1 MKRIKNLTMMALTL
15 AIVVVCL
22 MASTLT
28 ASAVNLYSP
37 CLVSGCSCQRYVTAN
52 SGDPS
57 CRACS
62 HPFAEHSP
70 VADGSSHGHSWQVAN
85 PAQYRADPADP
96 NKEQRK
102 QVCSCGAEQWVYY
115 TTHNWTNFNPMQYQ
129 RKNETHHQYKQYC
142 TRCGTSVTRWVDTGH
157 SWGYN
162 NNYQQKSLN
171 QHQRQQVCRYCG
183 DTRWVDQSHSYD
195 YKDTYRQK
203 NETQH
208 QRQQICRYC
217 DQVNW
222 VDQYCSWVNFN
233 PMQYQLST
241 NTQHQYKQYCRY
253 CNSTKWVNQGHNM
266 QAQNNT
272 KITAENCDDDPH
284 DAYRSISDTQCERK
298 YKCSTCGYIEWRPT
312 SHSWNQATAYTHLNE
327 TQHAND
333 RSCKNCWFTKKEY
346 QKQNHNFSEQWMGD
360 YDGHTK
366 VKMCTVCG
374 YITDEGENLEHT
386 YGAWSATTSKGVVTK
401 KRTCST
407 CKYIDEDTEIIATV
421 DPPEIADVVS
431 PVLTFE
437 EINAA
442 AGNTNGADWRVY
454 VGSGSN
460 YDATVAA
467 SADYVWKYG
476 DRYYRLSTRP
486 DGLKYITRLPTYWW
500 SRINVSNPNAN
511 VKPGSG
517 TTYSGS
523 YTSNHDSKGQSF
535 VGSSKNPIAVDS
547 NGRPSTTGYGG
558 AYNHIVSQANGSINQ
573 IKPGQSYGGYE
584 AVKAKPGEPQNAQ
597 GVKLDSNG
605 KPVLQSTTTY
615 YSHSCSWAYSYNA
628 MNESRHIK
636 VGRSCCGGYRQT
648 TENHNFG
655 AWTYTDMGPDGHRAE
670 RICKNCAYV
679 ETKVVKH
686 ADTNND
692 HRCNNCGR
700 TLSVDITW
708 RWYDEHTPVVDTIKQ
723 MYYEGLVHPPM
734 RGRMDYKFT
743 GWYTRWGGAE
753 NGGEE
758 WPHGRDYPYGSPTEL
773 FASWKAIVE
782 IDFDLS
788 APIITVT
795 RDPVDIDDPTSQV
808 VLTITATDPEG
819 NDHEL
824 PLQIEGETVWHASP
838 YVITVDRSKEIT
850 IVARDTED
858 NTRQFVVDVNNVD
871 TQPPTIEAITSNV
884 QGWTKDPATLTV
896 TATDDIKLHATPY
909 QWEFTPNST
918 GKEVLGQWTSIRT
931 FTAAEAGKVR
941 VQVRDA
947 VGNATWSDY
956 FYVNNVDT
964 IAPDLNSTNPYTL
977 DTEETVPAS
986 RGVTVTLNIQD
997 VADSVTGLSSGL
1009 APDPIKWSDETVF
1022 GKSITKT
1029 LYANG
1034 TYDVVLQDAVGNTRV
1049 VQVVISNISTNN
1061 PTINNFYAISE
1072 DGKTITGSA
1081 SSNEWYRAPFTLV
1094 VDASFGA
1101 AGEDEKSYS
1110 WDGGLTW
1117 TSLNTHVVQT
1127 NGEYTVMIRDSV
1139 GTVVEKSIILDNTD
1153 ATKPVVGMYLYKGL
1167 PEDWTDPNYIER
1179 DYVWKMRIE
1188 AEDLGSGIKSIY
1200 TQWDDKTYTA
1210 DQLPIIFDVKT
1221 PGSYQVTVTDNA
1233 GNQVQ
1238 AEKVAQW
1245 TDLGENVDGP
1255 NPNVPVIPPEYGTG
1269 GAAPNG
1275 NGSTTGSGL
1284 GPNGLDWGT
1293 AGYPFNANLEDL
1305 VFGPDG
1311 AYNTNTGEFIPYPA
1325 GMAGIPVNFNA
1336 HVTRNK
1342 WATAYVTFNGV
1353 KYPATFA
1360 PVPNPF
1366 NTSYSNGISPVKGTG
1381 DPLAGHAFIPISD
1394 ITGDM
1399 KNARITVTVSEWND
1413 ASCTGTP
1420 NRVGTE
1426 NFYTS
1431 AQMSKPVITYVYN
1444 QVTEEL
1450 TISATSAIAGIEKIE
1465 YSLDG
1470 GTTWNRYDG
1479 TPVVL
1484 TGIDPTATI
1493 VLRATDKLGLSTDLT
1508 VSVADL
1514 GLNGGAGGGSLP
1526 ADGNAEGLPEGTN
1539 SHHSSNRAAD
1549 IYIIGGTRSNTT
1561 QVPNA
1566 TVFGYL
1572 TGSTQSYAGN

>member
-28 ASAVNLYSP
+28 ASASNIPRCVYECPCAGWVNLNDDNLCDRCGHDYP
-37 CLVSGCSCQRYVTAN
+37 A
-52 SGDPS
+52 
-57 CRACS
+57 
-62 HPFAEHSP
+62 
-70 VADGSSHGHSWQVAN
+70 HGGGGTIIYPNDTHTHTWRNAN
-85 PAQYRADPADP
+85 PDQYRSDPADP
-96 NKEQRK
+96 NKEQKK
-102 QVCSCGAEQWVYY
+102 QVCAPCGAEQWVYY
-115 TTHNWTNFNPMQYQ
+115 TTHSWTNFNPMQYQ
-129 RKNETHHQYKQYC
+129 RKNETYHQYKQYC

-157 SWGYN
+157 SWDYN

-183 DTRWVDQSHSYD
+183 DTRWVDQSHNYV
-195 YKDTYRQK
+195 YKDTYRQ
-203 NETQH
+203 NGETKH
-208 QRQQICRYC
+208 QRQQICSYC

-222 VDQYCSWVNFN
+222 VDQNCSWVSYN
-233 PMQYQLST
+233 PMVYQQST
-241 NTQHQYKQYCRY
+241 NSQHQYKQYCRY
-253 CNSTKWVNQGHNM
+253 CNNTKWVNQGHNM

-272 KITAENCDDDPH
+272 KITEENRDDNPY
-284 DAYRSISDTQCERK
+284 DAYKPLNDTQCERK
-298 YKCSTCGYIEWRPT
+298 YKCSTCGYVEWRPT
-312 SHSWNQATAYTHLNE
+312 SHSWNQATPYTNLNE
-327 TQHAND
+327 TQHSNT
-333 RSCKNCWFTKKEY
+333 RSCKNCGFTKKEY

-366 VKMCTVCG
+366 VKMCNVCG
-374 YITDEGENLEHT
+374 YITDEGKNQEHT
-386 YGAWSATTSKGVVTK
+386 YGAWSTTTSKGVVTK

-431 PVLTFE
+431 PALTFG

-467 SADYVWKYG
+467 SANYVWKYG

-517 TTYSGS
+517 TTTSGS
-523 YTSNHDSKGQSF
+523 YTTNT
-535 VGSSKNPIAVDS
+535 NA
-547 NGRPSTTGYGG
+547 PSGYQFG
-558 AYNHIVSQANGSINQ
+558 NTNT
-573 IKPGQSYGGYE
+573 SYGQADSAIWNAAMANPNAPLTSHGGYSYIP
-584 AVKAKPGEPQNAQ
+584 VSPGYSGLTMPAP
-597 GVKLDSNG
+597 NG
-605 KPVLQSTTTY
+605 QTVAATRDPVTGALNPTLQSTQTY
-615 YSHSCSWAYSYNA
+615 YSHSCSWAYSYNS

-670 RICKNCAYV
+670 RICKKCAYV

-743 GWYTRWGGAE
+743 GWYTRWGGSE

-896 TATDDIKLHATPY
+896 TATDDIKLHTTPY

-931 FTAAEAGKVR
+931 FTVAEAGKVR

-964 IAPDLNSTNPYTL
+964 IAPDLNSTTPYTL

-997 VADSVTGLSSGL
+997 VADPVTGLSSGL
-1009 APDPIKWSDETVF
+1009 APDPIKWPDETVF

-1188 AEDLGSGIKSIY
+1188 AEDLGSGIKSVH

>member
-1 MKRIKNLTMMALTL
+1 MDNFRKRIGHLLCLCFTL
-15 AIVVVCL
+15 AILVTCF
-22 MASTLT
+22 MASGIT
-28 ASAVNLYSP
+28 ASADRYAPNCSVHYMKEMTLRS
-37 CLVSGCSCQRYVTAN
+37 CSVS
-52 SGDPS
+52 
-57 CRACS
+57 
-62 HPFAEHSP
+62 
-70 VADGSSHGHSWQVAN
+70 VADPTTMREWYHDHIYRCPEGICRESATRRILTITDINCLDGGSSDGGSYVPSH
-85 PAQYRADPADP
+85 
-96 NKEQRK
+96 
-102 QVCSCGAEQWVYY
+102 
-115 TTHNWTNFNPMQYQ
+115 THNYSTAWGGW
-129 RKNETHHQYKQYC
+129 RKI
-142 TRCGTSVTRWVDTGH
+142 S
-157 SWGYN
+157 
-162 NNYQQKSLN
+162 
-171 QHQRQQVCRYCG
+171 
-183 DTRWVDQSHSYD
+183 
-195 YKDTYRQK
+195 
-203 NETQH
+203 ETQH
-208 QRQQICRYC
+208 QRTGTSTCNGSGTCPQKTKTETATANHAFNSWKGQWKPISGNEAQHNRLAHCNTCNADYWKAENHDWDATNNYRNLSSSNPQQ
-217 DQVNW
+217 
-222 VDQYCSWVNFN
+222 QYVCS
-233 PMQYQLST
+233 Q
-241 NTQHQYKQYCRY
+241 CGA
-253 CNSTKWVNQGHNM
+253 TKWVSHQHRPV
-266 QAQNNT
+266 AQNNKPIPT
-272 KITAENCDDDPH
+272 GTNSLTQEGLAIIADCK
-284 DAYRSISDTQCERK
+284 AYKYLSDTQCQRK
-298 YKCSTCGYIEWRPT
+298 YKCSDCGYIEWRPT
-312 SHSWNQATAYTHLNE
+312 GHAWTNTSDWSSINA
-327 TQHAND
+327 TQHSRTRTCANC
-333 RSCKNCWFTKKEY
+333 SVTITY
-346 QKQNHNFSEQWMGD
+346 QTN
-360 YDGHTK
+360 GHR
-366 VKMCTVCG
+366 
-374 YITDEGENLEHT
+374 
-386 YGAWSATTSKGVVTK
+386 WSATSYVGGTDKSGNPGHSTF
-401 KRTCST
+401 RTCTDCGYEDRGNMVPHTWGNTETTTVNGIRTSIRTCTT
-407 CKYIDEDTEIIATV
+407 CKYEERTVVLVDRPQGAETATV
-421 DPPEIADVVS
+421 LSGPMTLDEIKQNAKTSVTS
-431 PVLTFE
+431 PTWK
-437 EINAA
+437 AA
-442 AGNTNGADWRVY
+442 IGNSSNFNPSSAG
-454 VGSGSN
+454 
-460 YDATVAA
+460 
-467 SADYVWKYG
+467 SANYVWNYSG
-476 DRYYRLSTRP
+476 GAFTLSRRP
-486 DGLKYITRLPTYWW
+486 DGLYYVVMLPTYWY
-500 SRINVSNPNAN
+500 SRIQSSNPNSYGGGR
-511 VKPGSG
+511 PSG
-517 TTYSGS
+517 TTVG
-523 YTSNHDSKGQSF
+523 
-535 VGSSKNPIAVDS
+535 GSSSTENQYYDPKNPQPLENDQW
-547 NGRPSTTGYGG
+547 
-558 AYNHIVSQANGSINQ
+558 QANCP
-573 IKPGQSYGGYE
+573 PG
-584 AVKAKPGEPQNAQ
+584 
-597 GVKLDSNG
+597 
-605 KPVLQSTTTY
+605 
-615 YSHSCSWAYSYNA
+615 SYNA
-628 MNESRHIK
+628 NYDDLLGQIGDVYNKDTGKFEWDK
-636 VGRSCCGGYRQT
+636 VETDAGYGLKDKPDTSKGEYVNDLGMVVDKDGMPVFEKTETSPPVHYCSWSTSYQQLNATSHTVISVSCCSGPNYSTAGHGWGG
-648 TENHNFG
+648 
-655 AWTYTDMGPDGHRAE
+655 WTYTDMGPEKHRGERVCRQCGYVDVKYEGHRD
-670 RICKNCAYV
+670 
-679 ETKVVKH
+679 
-686 ADTNND
+686 ADNNHKCD
-692 HRCNNCGR
+692 GCQRV
-700 TLSVDITW
+700 LSVDITW

-931 FTAAEAGKVR
+931 FTVAEAGKVR

-964 IAPDLNSTNPYTL
+964 IAPDLNSTTPYTL

-997 VADSVTGLSSGL
+997 VADPVTGLSSGL
-1009 APDPIKWSDETVF
+1009 APDPIKWPDETVF

-1188 AEDLGSGIKSIY
+1188 AEDLGSGIKSVY

-1431 AQMSKPVITYVYN
+1431 AQMSKPAITYVYN

>member
-1 MKRIKNLTMMALTL
+1 MKRIKNLTTMALTF

-28 ASAVNLYSP
+28 ASAAQGSTP
-37 CLVSGCSCQRYVTAN
+37 CNAAGCSCTGFWHYDAPDRCYE
-52 SGDPS
+52 
-57 CRACS
+57 C
-62 HPFAEHSP
+62 
-70 VADGSSHGHSWQVAN
+70 GHSGAAHGIHNHYWQVAN

-102 QVCSCGAEQWVYY
+102 QVCSCGAEQWVYC

-312 SHSWNQATAYTHLNE
+312 SHSWDQATAYTHLNE

>member
-28 ASAVNLYSP
+28 ASASIGNTHICTAL
-37 CLVSGCSCQRYVTAN
+37 GCGCTRYVPYDSSYNPHICALCN
-52 SGDPS
+52 HNFSL
-57 CRACS
+57 
-62 HPFAEHSP
+62 HSP
-70 VADGSSHGHSWQVAN
+70 IMEHTHSWQIVN

-115 TTHNWTNFNPMQYQ
+115 TSHNWTNFNPMQYQ
-129 RKNETHHQYKQYC
+129 RKNETYHQYKQYC

-157 SWGYN
+157 SWDYN

-183 DTRWVDQSHSYD
+183 DTRWVDQSHNYV
-195 YKDTYRQK
+195 YKDTYRQ
-203 NETQH
+203 NGETKH
-208 QRQQICRYC
+208 QRQQICSYC

-222 VDQYCSWVNFN
+222 VDQNCSWVSYN
-233 PMQYQLST
+233 PMVYQQST
-241 NTQHQYKQYCRY
+241 NSQHQYKQYCRY
-253 CNSTKWVNQGHNM
+253 CNNTKWVNQGHSM

-386 YGAWSATTSKGVVTK
+386 YGAWSTTTSKGVVTK

-431 PVLTFE
+431 PALTFE

-523 YTSNHDSKGQSF
+523 YTSNHDSKGQAF

-708 RWYDEHTPVVDTIKQ
+708 RWYDEHTPVVDT
-723 MYYEGLVHPPM
+723 
-734 RGRMDYKFT
+734 RR
-743 GWYTRWGGAE
+743 
-753 NGGEE
+753 
-758 WPHGRDYPYGSPTEL
+758 EL
-773 FASWKAIVE
+773 GHRKVF
-782 IDFDLS
+782 
-788 APIITVT
+788 
-795 RDPVDIDDPTSQV
+795 
-808 VLTITATDPEG
+808 
-819 NDHEL
+819 
-824 PLQIEGETVWHASP
+824 IE
-838 YVITVDRSKEIT
+838 
-850 IVARDTED
+850 
-858 NTRQFVVDVNNVD
+858 
-871 TQPPTIEAITSNV
+871 
-884 QGWTKDPATLTV
+884 
-896 TATDDIKLHATPY
+896 
-909 QWEFTPNST
+909 
-918 GKEVLGQWTSIRT
+918 
-931 FTAAEAGKVR
+931 
-941 VQVRDA
+941 
-947 VGNATWSDY
+947 
-956 FYVNNVDT
+956 
-964 IAPDLNSTNPYTL
+964 
-977 DTEETVPAS
+977 
-986 RGVTVTLNIQD
+986 
-997 VADSVTGLSSGL
+997 
-1009 APDPIKWSDETVF
+1009 
-1022 GKSITKT
+1022 
-1029 LYANG
+1029 
-1034 TYDVVLQDAVGNTRV
+1034 
-1049 VQVVISNISTNN
+1049 
-1061 PTINNFYAISE
+1061 
-1072 DGKTITGSA
+1072 
-1081 SSNEWYRAPFTLV
+1081 
-1094 VDASFGA
+1094 
-1101 AGEDEKSYS
+1101 
-1110 WDGGLTW
+1110 
-1117 TSLNTHVVQT
+1117 
-1127 NGEYTVMIRDSV
+1127 
-1139 GTVVEKSIILDNTD
+1139 
-1153 ATKPVVGMYLYKGL
+1153 
-1167 PEDWTDPNYIER
+1167 
-1179 DYVWKMRIE
+1179 
-1188 AEDLGSGIKSIY
+1188 
-1200 TQWDDKTYTA
+1200 
-1210 DQLPIIFDVKT
+1210 
-1221 PGSYQVTVTDNA
+1221 
-1233 GNQVQ
+1233 
-1238 AEKVAQW
+1238 
-1245 TDLGENVDGP
+1245 
-1255 NPNVPVIPPEYGTG
+1255 
-1269 GAAPNG
+1269 
-1275 NGSTTGSGL
+1275 
-1284 GPNGLDWGT
+1284 
-1293 AGYPFNANLEDL
+1293 
-1305 VFGPDG
+1305 
-1311 AYNTNTGEFIPYPA
+1311 
-1325 GMAGIPVNFNA
+1325 
-1336 HVTRNK
+1336 
-1342 WATAYVTFNGV
+1342 
-1353 KYPATFA
+1353 
-1360 PVPNPF
+1360 
-1366 NTSYSNGISPVKGTG
+1366 
-1381 DPLAGHAFIPISD
+1381 
-1394 ITGDM
+1394 
-1399 KNARITVTVSEWND
+1399 
-1413 ASCTGTP
+1413 
-1420 NRVGTE
+1420 
-1426 NFYTS
+1426 
-1431 AQMSKPVITYVYN
+1431 
-1444 QVTEEL
+1444 
-1450 TISATSAIAGIEKIE
+1450 
-1465 YSLDG
+1465 
-1470 GTTWNRYDG
+1470 
-1479 TPVVL
+1479 
-1484 TGIDPTATI
+1484 
-1493 VLRATDKLGLSTDLT
+1493 
-1508 VSVADL
+1508 
-1514 GLNGGAGGGSLP
+1514 
-1526 ADGNAEGLPEGTN
+1526 
-1539 SHHSSNRAAD
+1539 
-1549 IYIIGGTRSNTT
+1549 
-1561 QVPNA
+1561 
-1566 TVFGYL
+1566 
-1572 TGSTQSYAGN
+1572 YAGNFHRERLTPRLTRI

>member
-1 MKRIKNLTMMALTL
+1 MNNFRKRIGHLLCLCFTL
-15 AIVVVCL
+15 AILVTCF
-22 MASTLT
+22 MASGIT
-28 ASAVNLYSP
+28 ASADVYAPNCSVHSGTGMTLRSCSVRVVDPTTMREWYHTHRYMCP
-37 CLVSGCSCQRYVTAN
+37 VSGCRESEIENVLMLTGAN
-52 SGDPS
+52 CLAG
-57 CRACS
+57 
-62 HPFAEHSP
+62 
-70 VADGSSHGHSWQVAN
+70 GSSGGSNSH
-85 PAQYRADPADP
+85 
-96 NKEQRK
+96 
-102 QVCSCGAEQWVYY
+102 
-115 TTHNWTNFNPMQYQ
+115 THNYSTTWGAW
-129 RKNETHHQYKQYC
+129 RKISET
-142 TRCGTSVTRWVDTGH
+142 
-157 SWGYN
+157 
-162 NNYQQKSLN
+162 
-171 QHQRQQVCRYCG
+171 QHQRTGTSTCNGSGTCSQKTKTETQTNAHTVSSKLG
-183 DTRWVDQSHSYD
+183 Q
-195 YKDTYRQK
+195 YKVISG

-208 QRQQICRYC
+208 Q
-217 DQVNW
+217 
-222 VDQYCSWVNFN
+222 
-233 PMQYQLST
+233 QLAHCNTCNADFWLNENHTWARTGVYRTST
-241 NTQHQYKQYCRY
+241 NAQHQERY
-253 CNSTKWVNQGHNM
+253 DCSLCGMSKWVNGSHRL
-266 QAQNNT
+266 QAQNNKPIPEGVT
-272 KITAENCDDDPH
+272 GLTQEGLAIIADCK
-284 DAYRSISDTQCERK
+284 AYKPLNDNQCQRK
-298 YKCSTCGYIEWRPT
+298 YKCADCGYTEWQNT
-312 SHSWNQATAYTHLNE
+312 SHSWSGASKWASVNGSTHSRTRTCN
-327 TQHAND
+327 N
-333 RSCKNCWFTKKEY
+333 CKVTVTY
-346 QKQNHNFSEQWMGD
+346 QSSSHR
-360 YDGHTK
+360 
-366 VKMCTVCG
+366 
-374 YITDEGENLEHT
+374 
-386 YGAWSATTSKGVVTK
+386 WSATTYVGGTDKKGNPGHSTF
-401 KRTCST
+401 RTCTDCGYEDRGNMVAHTWGNTETTTSNGIRTSIRTCTT
-407 CKYIDEDTEIIATV
+407 CKYEERTVVLVDRPQGTETATV
-421 DPPEIADVVS
+421 LSGPMTLDEIKQNAKTSVTS
-431 PVLTFE
+431 PTWK
-437 EINAA
+437 AA
-442 AGNTNGADWRVY
+442 IGNKSSFSPNSAG
-454 VGSGSN
+454 
-460 YDATVAA
+460 
-467 SADYVWKYG
+467 SANYVWNYSG
-476 DRYYRLSTRP
+476 NAFALSRRP
-486 DGLKYITRLPTYWW
+486 DGLYYVVMLPTYWY
-500 SRINVSNPNAN
+500 SRIQSSNPNSYGGGR
-511 VKPGSG
+511 PSG
-517 TTYSGS
+517 TTVGGGSTTTNQHYDPSNPQPLLGDSWQANAPPGS
-523 YTSNHDSKGQSF
+523 YNAHYGQLLENITSGKDYTNAS
-535 VGSSKNPIAVDS
+535 VGDGYRPASSPDPSRGESVDTNTGLVIDKNGMPVFEKTES
-547 NGRPSTTGYGG
+547 SPPVHYCSWSTSYEQLNSTSHTVISVSCCSGPNYSTEGHGYGG
-558 AYNHIVSQANGSINQ
+558 
-573 IKPGQSYGGYE
+573 
-584 AVKAKPGEPQNAQ
+584 
-597 GVKLDSNG
+597 
-605 KPVLQSTTTY
+605 
-615 YSHSCSWAYSYNA
+615 
-628 MNESRHIK
+628 
-636 VGRSCCGGYRQT
+636 
-648 TENHNFG
+648 
-655 AWTYTDMGPDGHRAE
+655 WTYTDMGPEKHRGERVCRQCGYIDVKYEGHRD
-670 RICKNCAYV
+670 
-679 ETKVVKH
+679 
-686 ADTNND
+686 ADNN
-692 HRCNNCGR
+692 HRCDGCQR
-700 TLSVDITW
+700 VLSVDITW

-743 GWYTRWGGAE
+743 GWYTRWGGSE

-931 FTAAEAGKVR
+931 FTVAEAGKVR

-964 IAPDLNSTNPYTL
+964 IAPDLNSTTPYTL

-997 VADSVTGLSSGL
+997 VADPVTGLSSGL
-1009 APDPIKWSDETVF
+1009 APDPIKWPDETVF

-1188 AEDLGSGIKSIY
+1188 AEDLGSGIKSVH

-1431 AQMSKPVITYVYN
+1431 VQMSKPVITYVYN